1 MLPDAAYHLLN
12 KVDSC
17 NDVRA
22 ENKTL
27 IQATQ
32 EEINASFDDNEC
44 DTNNQTQADNPF
56 DLLLP
61 KGTVSITLMIMN

>member
-1 MLPDAAYHLLN
+1 MMLPDAAYHLLN

-32 EEINASFDDNEC
+32 EEINASFDDNESKRR
-44 DTNNQTQADNPF
+44 QTIPLIFSYQKGLSP
-56 DLLLP
+56 LL
-61 KGTVSITLMIMN
+61 S